1 MTETAESLNP
11 GLLLPR
17 FCTCFFTSL
26 FMWAFTVV
34 LFHVSLTRRYSSG
47 LNTRCL
53 EWAQWR
59 SCIKF
64 VWKCCLS
71 CCTLWWLF
79 MLLLVFWIYI
89 YIAVYMKATPH
100 SGPFHIKICLD
111 RRFLFLGRS
120 VTGFHWQEESKLC
133 TRRAAKRRVKH
144 HERLAQPRKRNRVHK
159 WPN

>member
-1 MTETAESLNP
+1 MLIRAGGGHRIRRSKKNKRTCNDDRETAESLNP

-64 VWKCCLS
+64 VWKCRLS

-89 YIAVYMKATPH
+89 YIAVYMIQIAML
-100 SGPFHIKICLD
+100 C
-111 RRFLFLGRS
+111 R
-120 VTGFHWQEESKLC
+120 KLC
-133 TRRAAKRRVKH
+133 VICMLGNSYRMPGVCYKVSDFS
-144 HERLAQPRKRNRVHK
+144 EFG
-159 WPN
+159 